1 MISKKELEDIL
12 FYENKSLSRNN
23 LYQIYLYL
31 NSIKE
36 LRENFKLEKNIVWNP
51 YKIKKNSIFLKEYFI
66 KLPIP
71 SEQLGLLFIKDKE
84 DFWTITNLID
94 LINIKEIKNKYLNK
108 DKYTLEHYVNIL
120 LNHMIPINNKYIE
133 IYIEKINKKIQ
144 QKKNKNNS
152 DNKGGIYGIYEND
165 KLVYIGLTM
174 RDFQKRWKEHKENI
188 INKSNKLIFYKLINP
203 KSKIEFKKIL
213 ELDKMKSNKKIT
225 RRDLEAMEFALI
237 QLYKPKYNFSGNTQ
251 PYIFSD

>member
-1 MISKKELEDIL
+1 MKSKKELEDIL

-23 LYQIYLYL
+23 LYQVYLYL

-36 LRENFKLEKNIVWNP
+36 LRENFELEKSIVWYP
-51 YKIKKNSIFLKEYFI
+51 HKIKKNSQFLKRYLI

-71 SEQLGLLFIKDKE
+71 LEQLGLLFPEGK
-84 DFWTITNLID
+84 DFWTITNLIN
-94 LINIKEIKNKYLNK
+94 LINIKEIKEKYLNK
-108 DKYTLEHYVNIL
+108 DKYTLEHYIDIL

-144 QKKNKNNS
+144 QKKNNS
-152 DNKGGIYGIYEND
+152 DKGGIYGIYEND

-174 RDFQKRWKEHKENI
+174 RDFEKRWKEHKENI
-188 INKSNKLIFYKLINP
+188 INKNEKLILYKLINP
-203 KSKIEFKKIL
+203 KSKIKFKKIL

-251 PYIFSD
+251 PYVFSR